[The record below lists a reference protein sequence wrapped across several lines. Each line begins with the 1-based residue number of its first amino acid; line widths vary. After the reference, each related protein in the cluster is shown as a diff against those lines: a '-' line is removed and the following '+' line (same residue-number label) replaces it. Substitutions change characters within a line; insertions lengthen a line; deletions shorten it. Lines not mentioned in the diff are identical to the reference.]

1 MRQHGTDFKQL
12 VNIKVLADVLFKNE
26 LLTLSDMQYLQLST
40 VTEDEKVDRV
50 YLKMVRLGE
59 EDYKKFLSCLE
70 DPHAKEHVGHT
81 RLHEILSTSQQ

>member
-1 MRQHGTDFKQL
+1 MK
-12 VNIKVLADVLFKNE
+12 ILADVLFKNE

-59 EDYKKFLSCLE
+59 EDYKRFLSCLE
-70 DPHAKEHVGHT
+70 DPHAKEHAGHI

>member
-1 MRQHGTDFKQL
+1 M
-12 VNIKVLADVLFKNE
+12 NIKILADVLFKNE
-26 LLTLSDMQYLQLST
+26 LLTLNDMEYLQLST
-40 VTEDEKVDRV
+40 VTENEKVDRV

-70 DPHAKEHVGHT
+70 DPHAKEHAGHI